1 MMQFTFDVPFKFERL
16 FNFDNPWLA
25 RNNYWVESDSNPDY
39 IKQFTYSRKQTLV
52 KKLEISSLFK
62 GDRQDTERYLVTLT
76 GVTGSNDVFYIPI
89 KLLPKFLERFDLL

>member
-1 MMQFTFDVPFKFERL
+1 MMQFTFEVPFKFERL

-52 KKLEISSLFK
+52 KKLEISSLWFEVIK
-62 GDRQDTERYLVTLT
+62 NRKKKVQKYEYWPQFLLY
-76 GVTGSNDVFYIPI
+76 VFI
-89 KLLPKFLERFDLL
+89 